1 MVKFEINVRK
11 FFIKL
16 KFCIQFLQKHPLYIN
31 MSNTIITTNVNPTEK
46 SIETIP
52 MGNDSMIQDLSSG
65 ISEEV
70 VSKAINLSNNEK
82 INERKIS
89 LGGKVKQAITSILNK
104 IKSLFKFSSKNESI
118 SQTCSKIEEF
128 ATKLEAANYK
138 IETQGK
144 IIKNLADLQK
154 TMDSEKKTD
163 PVLAQNSGE
172 IEKLQQEIE
181 KLKELLKNQQTSNVD
196 QKQTLDVLGLIK
208 NDTSESFIS
217 NTVISIL
224 NKKMP
229 PVKNTIPLIN
239 VNNGGVP
246 PPPPGTVP
254 PPPPLQSAVPPPPQI
269 EITPKKVGTNNI
281 QKNNKPTGTQITQ
294 ESFNEL
300 AEKVFNFI
308 KNGQN
313 LYIDGLSKAKVDINV
328 KKLEEK
334 IEILSGLSET
344 ANKNNNHKL
353 VEEYDKEK
361 AELTNVLNMSKTNNE
376 NRTSAFKENV
386 NVKTA
391 KDFNQEKE
399 SLTKVLNG
407 LKAENEKKLEG
418 IDKNIEYLQQLCED
432 WLKKLPENLTL
443 KEANE
448 LKEYYASDPI
458 KFFTDVNKLKKQ
470 KLIDKATLDELNKM
484 KASFTEDHINELR
497 ENIKNYNEE
506 NSKIQKWTNELYKLK
521 LTIPNDKTTVL
532 LKELINNYKGE
543 SFDDFVK
550 AHEALKDITSKIKPL
565 TEEQKKNIAAIDQ
578 QISETEKTLND
589 AKTEW
594 LKKHGKNEKY
604 NYTGDYLDDVLVKQA
619 NVQEITALEKQ
630 IKELK
635 AEKAK
640 LQKDEI
646 TLNKLLQELIDKE
659 KPVKGNSLQRNN
671 MENQKKQEEA
681 KKNDY
686 LGDINRGGF
695 KLKSK

>member
-1 MVKFEINVRK
+1 
-11 FFIKL
+11 
-16 KFCIQFLQKHPLYIN
+16 

>member
-1 MVKFEINVRK
+1 
-11 FFIKL
+11 
-16 KFCIQFLQKHPLYIN
+16 

-52 MGNDSMIQDLSSG
+52 MGNVSMIQDLSSG

-70 VSKAINLSNNEK
+70 VSKAINLFNNEK